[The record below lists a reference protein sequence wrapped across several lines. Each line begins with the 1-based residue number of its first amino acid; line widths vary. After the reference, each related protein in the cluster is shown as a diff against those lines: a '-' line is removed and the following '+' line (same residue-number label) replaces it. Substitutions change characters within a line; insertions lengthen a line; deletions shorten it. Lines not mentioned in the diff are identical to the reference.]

1 MLKLWIALFFYLQEV
16 VNMRESLADFC
27 RRTGREEL
35 LDEWDS
41 ERNLPLTPE
50 SVSYGSKRHVWW
62 RCANGH
68 SWQAA
73 VHTRSGSGTG
83 CPYCNGR
90 RPIPGETDLATRYP
104 DIASQW
110 HPTKNGDLTPSDVL
124 PGSHRLIWWQC
135 EHGHVWRAQVKSRV
149 SGSGC
154 PVCSNR
160 TLLRGENDL
169 ATNNPELARQW
180 HPTKNGDLTPSD
192 VVPGTRRKVWWVCD
206 KGHEWRAAVSA
217 RVNGSGCPVCTSKT
231 IIPGENDLASQ
242 YPAVA
247 AQWHPT
253 KNGTLTP
260 EQVAPASN
268 KKVWW
273 ICDKGHEYQATIASR
288 TQRGGGC
295 PYCANTKVLPGFNDL
310 ATKYPSV
317 AAEWHPTKNAP
328 LTPDHV
334 LPGSRRKVWWQCK
347 NGHSWQAVIYSRTG
361 SQNSGCPF
369 CTGYANGKRRA
380 RYERYLAEDDKH
392 E

>member
-1 MLKLWIALFFYLQEV
+1 
-16 VNMRESLADFC
+16 MRESLADFC

-160 TLLRGENDL
+160 TPCAEKTTSPPTIPSSPASGTQPKMATSRRATSSPAPGAKSGGFVIKAMNGVQSSPL
-169 ATNNPELARQW
+169 A
-180 HPTKNGDLTPSD
+180 SM
-192 VVPGTRRKVWWVCD
+192 
-206 KGHEWRAAVSA
+206 AAV
-217 RVNGSGCPVCTSKT
+217 
-231 IIPGENDLASQ
+231 
-242 YPAVA
+242 
-247 AQWHPT
+247 AQS
-253 KNGTLTP
+253 
-260 EQVAPASN
+260 APA
-268 KKVWW
+268 K
-273 ICDKGHEYQATIASR
+273 
-288 TQRGGGC
+288 
-295 PYCANTKVLPGFNDL
+295 
-310 ATKYPSV
+310 
-317 AAEWHPTKNAP
+317 
-328 LTPDHV
+328 
-334 LPGSRRKVWWQCK
+334 
-347 NGHSWQAVIYSRTG
+347 
-361 SQNSGCPF
+361 
-369 CTGYANGKRRA
+369 
-380 RYERYLAEDDKH
+380 
-392 E
+392 

>member
-1 MLKLWIALFFYLQEV
+1 
-16 VNMRESLADFC
+16 MRESLADFC

-73 VHTRSGSGTG
+73 VYTRSGSGTS

-90 RPIPGETDLATRYP
+90 RAIPGETDLATRYP

-135 EHGHVWRAQVKSRV
+135 EHGHEWCAQIKSRV

-160 TLLRGENDL
+160 ALLRGENDL
-169 ATNNPELARQW
+169 ATNYPELARQW

-192 VVPGTRRKVWWVCD
+192 VVPGTRRQQQKSLVDLRQRPRISGHHRQPHPKRWWLPVLRQYQGASRLQRSRHKISASSRRMAPNQKCAS
-206 KGHEWRAAVSA
+206 HSRPCPPRQQAQSLVAVQK
-217 RVNGSGCPVCTSKT
+217 RPL
-231 IIPGENDLASQ
+231 LAS
-242 YPAVA
+242 
-247 AQWHPT
+247 
-253 KNGTLTP
+253 
-260 EQVAPASN
+260 
-268 KKVWW
+268 
-273 ICDKGHEYQATIASR
+273 
-288 TQRGGGC
+288 
-295 PYCANTKVLPGFNDL
+295 
-310 ATKYPSV
+310 
-317 AAEWHPTKNAP
+317 
-328 LTPDHV
+328 
-334 LPGSRRKVWWQCK
+334 
-347 NGHSWQAVIYSRTG
+347 
-361 SQNSGCPF
+361 
-369 CTGYANGKRRA
+369 
-380 RYERYLAEDDKH
+380 RYLFKNRQPKQRLPILHRLRQRQTLRPLRTHAERRRCPPA
-392 E
+392 